1 MRGAY
6 LLGAMT
12 LLIGSNEMND
22 CLQCKTIAKEN
33 NEKAM
38 ESEITRLRERVAH
51 MESAL
56 KNIAETSSSTRIRRL
71 AKEAL
76 GKGGAE

>member
-12 LLIGSNEMND
+12 LLIGSNEMDD
-22 CLQCKTIAKEN
+22 CLRCKTIAREN

-38 ESEITRLRERVAH
+38 ESEITRLREQVSR

-76 GKGGAE
+76 EGGA